1 MHRRIPCA
9 CSRDLLVNT
18 KGVMMRYYAIF
29 HAYVGDRS
37 VFRLD
42 GRNTIYNMHLAAIA
56 HAKAHKMKRG
66 TYSIERGSSLLR
78 TFALSKPRKLSDYV
92 S

>member
-1 MHRRIPCA
+1 M
-9 CSRDLLVNT
+9 
-18 KGVMMRYYAIF
+18 KYYAIF
-29 HAYVGDRS
+29 HSYVGDRS
-37 VFRLD
+37 VLRLD

-66 TYSIERGSSLLR
+66 TYTIERVSSLLQ
-78 TFALSKPRKLSDYV
+78 TWEMSLPRKLSDYV